1 MDRVSVDLRVPGV
14 ALVSLSGEHELYEA
28 LKLRER
34 ITSLLDSGR
43 SIVVDLTAEYVVVL
57 GRTTGEPVRRIFEL
71 TGLGGI
77 LPVLERDESAPEAP
91 ET

>member
-57 GRTTGEPVRRIFEL
+57 GRTTAF
-71 TGLGGI
+71 
-77 LPVLERDESAPEAP
+77 RDTRGAGS
-91 ET
+91 